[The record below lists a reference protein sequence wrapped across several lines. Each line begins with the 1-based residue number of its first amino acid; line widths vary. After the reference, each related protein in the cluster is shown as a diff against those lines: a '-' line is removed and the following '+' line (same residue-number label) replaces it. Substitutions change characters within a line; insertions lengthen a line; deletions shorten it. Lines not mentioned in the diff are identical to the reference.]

1 MFSDMNS
8 LCCGKYHASKLANY
22 PLHIEKNNGNT
33 PPVVLALLY
42 GSWTVKL
49 SKRLEDEK
57 DTLPSKIYDALET
70 CNVDATSATDIRNI
84 PCVYT
89 KVDEDDE
96 SVDICV
102 NKLECPSELPALVF
116 LCNTTST
123 STTSSDE
130 LKSQGLR
137 VEHVEFNGST
147 LENLLTKSTTTVA
160 KEGECDKFG
169 RSIRDAWLRLFG
181 IQCSPKQNVSRHIH
195 SNNISNR
202 NNNEPATRLFI
213 AGDRSQVGKS
223 SICLGL
229 LGALLNS
236 GKYKP
241 TDLAYIKPAT
251 QCEQTQL
258 VEEYCKH
265 KGITDCVA
273 VGPIVYYK
281 GFTRAFL
288 KSETG
293 ETSEQLLQK
302 ASDAVDKLALN
313 KKVIIID
320 GVGYPAVGSITG
332 TDNASVAKVC
342 GQSFSLPNT
351 ATTAAN
357 EERSPVPVLLVG
369 KSGVGD
375 AVDSFNINATYFI
388 HRDVPVIGTV
398 FNKLSLDG
406 FYSLS
411 NCKEAIDMYF
421 HQSQPD
427 RQAFG
432 YIPEISSLKNARE
445 HVANNSSK
453 EDQLK
458 EALNVA
464 DTFVAEFSKHVN
476 VDKIIIAAKK
486 ATAKYIEE
494 RTTTTNST
502 SQTTTLK
509 RSAEEIQSSSSSVS
523 AKHPRTTADSGYKS
537 NNSMNTSSNGFSLTR
552 EQIEAL
558 ASSAGAAGG

>member
-1 MFSDMNS
+1 MNS
-8 LCCGKYHASKLANY
+8 LCGKYHASKLANY

-33 PPVVLALLY
+33 SPVMVALLY
-42 GSWTVKL
+42 GSWNVKL
-49 SKRLEDEK
+49 SNTLKEK
-57 DTLPSKIYDALET
+57 DTLPWSKIYDALET

-102 NKLECPSELPALVF
+102 NILECPSELPALVF
-116 LCNTTST
+116 LCNTTPL
-123 STTSSDE
+123 STTTSE
-130 LKSQGLR
+130 VKSQGLR
-137 VEHVEFNGST
+137 VEHVEFNSSA
-147 LENLLTKSTTTVA
+147 LEALLTKSTTIVA
-160 KEGECDKFG
+160 TEGEFDKLG
-169 RSIRDAWLRLFG
+169 SSMRDVWLRLFDSDG
-181 IQCSPKQNVSRHIH
+181 KIQPPTQNVSRHIH
-195 SNNISNR
+195 SNNISNK
-202 NNNEPATRLFI
+202 NNDEPATRLFI

-241 TDLAYIKPAT
+241 SDLAYIKPAT

-265 KGITDCVA
+265 KGIADCVA

-288 KSETG
+288 KGETG

-313 KKVIIID
+313 KKVVIID

-332 TDNASVAKVC
+332 TDNASVARVC

-351 ATTAAN
+351 TTATN

-388 HRDVPVIGTV
+388 HRDVPVIGAV

-421 HQSQPD
+421 NQSQPD

-445 HVANNSSK
+445 RVTNNNTSK

-458 EALNVA
+458 QALNVA
-464 DTFVAEFSKHVN
+464 DTFVAEFTKHVN
-476 VDKIIIAAKK
+476 VDEIIIAAKK

-494 RTTTTNST
+494 RTTTKST
-502 SQTTTLK
+502 SQTTSLK
-509 RSAEEIQSSSSSVS
+509 RSAEEVDSSSNVPS
-523 AKHPRTTADSGYKS
+523 KHPRITTVASGYKS

>member
-1 MFSDMNS
+1 M
-8 LCCGKYHASKLANY
+8 
-22 PLHIEKNNGNT
+22 
-33 PPVVLALLY
+33 LALIY
-42 GSWTVKL
+42 GSWNVNI

-57 DTLPSKIYDALET
+57 DTLLSKVYDALKT
-70 CNVDATSATDIRNI
+70 CNANASVVDISHI
-84 PCVYT
+84 PCAYT
-89 KVDEDDE
+89 QVDEDDE

-102 NKLECPSELPALVF
+102 NILECPSELPALVF

-137 VEHVEFNGST
+137 VEHVEFNGSA
-147 LENLLTKSTTTVA
+147 LENLLTKPTTTVT
-160 KEGECDKFG
+160 EEEEYDKFG
-169 RSIRDAWLRLFG
+169 QSIRDAWLRLFDG
-181 IQCSPKQNVSRHIH
+181 DGKIQPPTQKVSRHIH
-195 SNNISNR
+195 SNIISNG
-202 NNNEPATRLFI
+202 NNNESATRLFI

-229 LGALLNS
+229 LGALLSS

-241 TDLAYIKPAT
+241 SDLAYIKPAT

-258 VEEYCKH
+258 VEEYCKQ

-288 KSETG
+288 KGETG
-293 ETSEQLLQK
+293 ETSKQLLQK

-313 KKVIIID
+313 KKVVIID

-332 TDNASVAKVC
+332 TDNASVARVC
-342 GQSFSLPNT
+342 GQSFSLLNS
-351 ATTAAN
+351 TTAAN
-357 EERSPVPVLLVG
+357 KERSPVPVLLVG

-375 AVDSFNINATYFI
+375 AVDSFNINVTYFT
-388 HRDVPVIGTV
+388 HRNVPVIGAV

-432 YIPEISSLKNARE
+432 YIPEISSLNNARE
-445 HVANNSSK
+445 QVANKASK

-458 EALNVA
+458 QALNVA
-464 DTFVAEFSKHVN
+464 DIFVSEFTKHVN
-476 VDKIIIAAKK
+476 VNSIISAAEE

-494 RTTTTNST
+494 RTTTNST

-509 RSAEEIQSSSSSVS
+509 RSAEEIQSSSSVS
-523 AKHPRTTADSGYKS
+523 AKYQRTTASGYKS
-537 NNSMNTSSNGFSLTR
+537 NNSMNTTSSNGFSLTR

>member
-1 MFSDMNS
+1 M
-8 LCCGKYHASKLANY
+8 
-22 PLHIEKNNGNT
+22 
-33 PPVVLALLY
+33 LALIY
-42 GSWTVKL
+42 GSWNVKL
-49 SKRLEDEK
+49 SNTLKDEK
-57 DTLPSKIYDALET
+57 VLPWSKVYDALKT
-70 CNVDATSATDIRNI
+70 CNVNSSTTDISHI
-84 PCVYT
+84 PCLYT
-89 KVDEDDE
+89 QVDEDDE

-137 VEHVEFNGST
+137 VENVDFNGGA
-147 LENLLTKSTTTVA
+147 LENLLTKSTTTVTA
-160 KEGECDKFG
+160 KEEECDKFG
-169 RSIRDAWLRLFG
+169 RFIRDAWSRLFDSEK
-181 IQCSPKQNVSRHIH
+181 IQPPTQKVSRHIH
-195 SNNISNR
+195 SNISNR
-202 NNNEPATRLFI
+202 NKNEPAARLFI

-229 LGALLNS
+229 LGALLSS

-265 KGITDCVA
+265 KGIADCVA

-288 KSETG
+288 KGETG

-313 KKVIIID
+313 KKVVIID
-320 GVGYPAVGSITG
+320 GVGYPSVGSITG
-332 TDNASVAKVC
+332 TDNANVARVC

-351 ATTAAN
+351 TTGN

-388 HRDVPVIGTV
+388 HRNVPVIGAV

-445 HVANNSSK
+445 HIANNSSK
-453 EDQLK
+453 DDQLK
-458 EALNVA
+458 QTLNVA
-464 DTFVAEFSKHVN
+464 DTFVAEFTKHVN
-476 VDKIIIAAKK
+476 VDRIIIAAKE
-486 ATAKYIEE
+486 ATAKFIEE
-494 RTTTTNST
+494 RTTTNST
-502 SQTTTLK
+502 SQLTTLK
-509 RSAEEIQSSSSSVS
+509 RSAEEMQSSSSVP
-523 AKHPRTTADSGYKS
+523 AKYQRTNAASGYKG
-537 NNSMNTSSNGFSLTR
+537 NNSMNTSSSNGFSLTR